1 MDQISIQLV
10 GGEKDG
16 WPDTIEVESG
26 IRPEIVFI
34 WPTQYDGRM
43 KNVAGET
50 ARRVL
55 ADRLG
60 ILAYKFLDTIE
71 KPGAMDGVE
80 HRYVRH
86 PAADK
91 KLTSA

>member
-16 WPDTIEVESG
+16 WPDCIEVEEG
-26 IRPEIVFI
+26 TRPAIVYI
-34 WPTQYDGRM
+34 WPTEYDQRM
-43 KNVAGET
+43 QKTKNPD
-50 ARRVL
+50 ARKVL
-55 ADRLG
+55 ADKLG
-60 ILAYKFLDTIE
+60 ILAYKYLDTIE
-71 KPGAMDGVE
+71 KPEKMDGVE
-80 HRYVRH
+80 HRYLRH